1 MGSELDLSSIS
12 ELQSALSEATA
23 AEQPQVCLDLAELQF
38 IDSTGLATVMRAHLS
53 IV

>member
-1 MGSELDLSSIS
+1 
-12 ELQSALSEATA
+12 
-23 AEQPQVCLDLAELQF
+23 VCLDLAELQF